1 MHTSSSRH
9 AYPHI
14 AIIVILHNY
23 VAKIQKIHQTLKQYQ
38 VYHSTIYCFLTI
50 HKLIRIFIHFL
61 QYTNDTKVAQT
72 EYILRQSKIYTS
84 TTQKHSS

>member
-9 AYPHI
+9 AHPHI

-23 VAKIQKIHQTLKQYQ
+23 VAKIQKIHQTLKQYK

-50 HKLIRIFIHFL
+50 HKQIRIFIRFL
-61 QYTNDTKVAQT
+61 QHKNGT
-72 EYILRQSKIYTS
+72 EVSLTERILRQDRIYI
-84 TTQKHSS
+84 